1 MLIII
6 IIIYKAN
13 DGVSVLLKYLI
24 MFESSDIVHLG
35 LSKRVLTVQH
45 IQSTCTKYEQL
56 SHILLH
62 SPKRIIFTDIKPFN

>member
-45 IQSTCTKYEQL
+45 IQSTCTKYE
-56 SHILLH
+56 HNFH
-62 SPKRIIFTDIKPFN
+62 T